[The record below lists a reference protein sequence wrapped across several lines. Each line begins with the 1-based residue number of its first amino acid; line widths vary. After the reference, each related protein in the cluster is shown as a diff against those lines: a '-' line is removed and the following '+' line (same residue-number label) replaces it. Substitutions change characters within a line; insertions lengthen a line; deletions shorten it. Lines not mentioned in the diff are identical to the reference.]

1 MRINIPLLI
10 SVGLCI
16 LYSANGQ
23 VKISA
28 NGDGIVHPK
37 ALLQVDSNTK
47 GIILPSVK
55 DETELPHY
63 DLTQPD
69 NYTNVEIDNGLLL
82 YNKTTKEIMKYD
94 GYRWLSSNEKSIRNY
109 RNLTILGSNAENEV
123 VASVLGITGRPIIK
137 YTVSHNPDR
146 NIINNLGL
154 TVDPNGEI
162 TIIKDGYY
170 KINPSLKSTGAGG
183 LAVGN
188 VSIILSLQALY
199 AGAINDGWQK
209 INENSYLLDGLVITV
224 GNFGT
229 VNSFNVTKYLRSG
242 DKIRVKAGITAG
254 SGISL
259 GAGVTFVP
267 SDIDSYLY
275 IEKLD

>member
-1 MRINIPLLI
+1 MRTSTLLI
-10 SVGLCI
+10 NVCLCI
-16 LYSANGQ
+16 LYSVNGQ
-23 VKISA
+23 VKIQI
-28 NGDGIVHPK
+28 NGDGIAHQK
-37 ALLQVDSNTK
+37 TLLQVDSNTK

-82 YNKTTKEIMKYD
+82 YNKATKEIMKYD

-109 RNLTILGSNAENEV
+109 RNLTILGSNAKNEV

-154 TVDPNGEI
+154 TVDSNGEV

-170 KINPSLKSTGAGG
+170 KINPSLKSTGSGG

-188 VSIILSLQALY
+188 ISIILSLQALY
-199 AGAINDGWQK
+199 AGAIGDGWQK

-275 IEKLD
+275 IEKID